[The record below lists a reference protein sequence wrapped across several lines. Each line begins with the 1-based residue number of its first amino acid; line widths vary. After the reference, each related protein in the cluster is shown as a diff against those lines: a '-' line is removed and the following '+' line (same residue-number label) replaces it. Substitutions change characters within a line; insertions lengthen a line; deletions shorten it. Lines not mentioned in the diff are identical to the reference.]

1 MKLLSVGLTGENS
14 DMITRLQHDCSRL
27 IPDGF
32 RIAVDEINKGKYTFI
47 GCNIIEGELSFRNYE
62 RLKESLK
69 LYVAKLVTDIILNRE
84 EKKMIRRLIAQHYHY
99 FSVEEQENIFA
110 YSQKIIEGNMNIF
123 QESGVHDRRK
133 HVMNRVLEHLD
144 YQHELVV
151 EGFVRFRL
159 KDYQHSLRQLVDIAV
174 DEFMMDLEYKEFIG
188 VLRHFV
194 TVQEKAVL
202 ESHVVIHTAKSYQ
215 ILDSEGKPL
224 SNQYLAHIAAPYN
237 NAISYEDLLITALI
251 AISPFHIIIH
261 NPSSVEASE
270 VIETVRG
277 VFENRVMM
285 CGGCELCLADTSCTV
300 DRD

>member
-1 MKLLSVGLTGENS
+1 
-14 DMITRLQHDCSRL
+14 
-27 IPDGF
+27 
-32 RIAVDEINKGKYTFI
+32 
-47 GCNIIEGELSFRNYE
+47 
-62 RLKESLK
+62 
-69 LYVAKLVTDIILNRE
+69 
-84 EKKMIRRLIAQHYHY
+84 MIRSLIAQHYHY
-99 FSVEEQENIFA
+99 FSVEEQEDIFA

-251 AISPFHIIIH
+251 AISPFHVIIH